1 MKPEKNLNNKYRV
14 LLTEVLPYEL
24 PLVLN
29 NEAFYENVQEEK
41 LRALFV
47 NVFNG
52 RVKAGDWTIPF
63 DYNIRRMGGERS
75 RKLSLMH
82 PITQLDC
89 VEQYAKYDDY
99 MINLCSRS
107 PYSIRYIDKKAKC
120 VFPPVETS
128 DDEVPDDVM
137 ERPIEVV
144 DDLIETRYRSYFKYE
159 KFDLVY
165 KFFESGDNL
174 RLRGF
179 N

>member
-29 NEAFYENVQEEK
+29 NEAFYENMQDEK

-99 MINLCSRS
+99 MINQCSRS
-107 PYSIRYIDKKAKC
+107 P
-120 VFPPVETS
+120 
-128 DDEVPDDVM
+128 
-137 ERPIEVV
+137 
-144 DDLIETRYRSYFKYE
+144 
-159 KFDLVY
+159 
-165 KFFESGDNL
+165 
-174 RLRGF
+174 
-179 N
+179 